1 DAAPYRAVG
10 APAVVQHHDGSRG
23 HVVDKVTHR
32 AYFARI
38 DRGKTHRI
46 GRPQHARRA
55 GHATDA
61 QRASRQMKKVQGVG
75 DLGSAEFAHGVVE
88 GKDLRHGKLRIELN

>member
-1 DAAPYRAVG
+1 AAHASLTGQAAQDAAPYRAVG

-46 GRPQHARRA
+46 GRPQHARRT
-55 GHATDA
+55 GHATYA
-61 QRASRQMKKVQGVG
+61 QRASRQVKKVQGIG

-88 GKDLRHGKLRIELN
+88 